1 MLDKLKQKINKA
13 IEKQDKTYLMTWKPD
28 SIESLFNMK
37 YLNDWL
43 KYNAMNEQQLK
54 NALNFEKHINEL
66 MKNLYVPS
74 YEQENV

>member
-1 MLDKLKQKINKA
+1 MLEKLKEIVNKA
-13 IEKQDKTYLMTWKPD
+13 VKKQDQQCLMTWKPD
-28 SIESLFNMK
+28 SIEGLFNMK

-43 KYNAMNEQQLK
+43 KYNAMNEQQLE

-74 YEQENV
+74 YE